1 MKNFLL
7 YLAMI
12 ILIVLLFLPKGLRLF
27 AKDLYKETEKP
38 KDVIESLSCN
48 KLNESMNI
56 SYLNGKTYNL
66 SYNIT
71 GNYEFETDNTETEST
86 NQLNPTKDLRG
97 VATIDYNQ
105 VADMTTFKIDLSSV
119 ENVQESLI
127 LYTMSI
133 DEERDLLS
141 QNGFSCTK
149 SSIN

>member
-7 YLAMI
+7 YLAII

-27 AKDLYKETEKP
+27 AKDLYKEAEKP